1 MAEKY
6 VIQLEVDSKE
16 AVKGIDKLNDSLKQ
30 TSQSAKKQM
39 SKAEQGVEGVGVASN
54 TAAKKGVKRLTTSFR
69 VLGTAM
75 KAAGIGIIISALSFL
90 YSTIKENQDIMDVLN
105 TGFEALSIVGGEVS
119 RIFVSVLKS
128 VNESALGFT
137 AFGVHIENLM
147 TLVLFPFKVA
157 IKGVEIGLLQLQL
170 AQAAF
175 DLDLDKSKE
184 ITTEILMQQ
193 KELFELGKGY
203 VGAFVNIA
211 ANVPDLLSTIGA
223 VGEGVIDGVSDINL
237 AVVLNTAKTNVALK
251 KTAELAVVTNAGLIE
266 KYNRLAEKQRQIRDN
281 VSLSVKDRIA
291 ANDLLKVEL
300 EQQNE
305 LMIKNAKIIERAAQ
319 AQFKKT
325 KSDADNIILQ
335 QAKNDLLAIEAQTTG
350 FLSEQEVNRVALDN
364 EKNNLE
370 LTNHEAKVIRQNE
383 QKAFLAEMDENAAR
397 RLQTTLNNLI
407 NENTAETLRLEEK
420 RRIFKEGTQAY
431 VDANNELLDYQQ
443 TNAQEQIRIGKEIIA
458 QDKIDGDAKIQIDK
472 NVANAKL
479 SIAGNTM
486 ALIGEIAGKGSKIGK
501 AMAIGQAT
509 ISGYQG
515 VQNAFSTAS
524 ESPITAAFPA
534 YPYIQAGLAG
544 AFAALNLAKIVSTN
558 PSGGGGGAGLSTV
571 STPVQTPAFNIVG
584 QGEGNQ
590 IATALGQQQQTP
602 IQAFVVSQDVTTAQ
616 SLENGIIQGATL
628 GG

>member
-1 MAEKY
+1 MAKY
-6 VIQLEVDSKE
+6 TVELDVDSKK
-16 AVKGIDKLNDSLKQ
+16 AVKGIEEVNEALLE
-30 TSQSAKKQM
+30 TSKAAKKQ
-39 SKAEQGVEGVGVASN
+39 SKTAQTGVTNIGKNSKKAATGGVNKLSM
-54 TAAKKGVKRLTTSFR
+54 SFR
-69 VLGTAM
+69 VLGTVM
-75 KAAGIGIIISALSFL
+75 KAAGIGLVISALSFL
-90 YSTIKENQDIMDVLN
+90 YSTIKQNQDIMDVLN
-105 TGFEALSIVGGEVS
+105 TGFETLAIVGGEVS

-128 VNESALGFT
+128 VDESAAGFDS
-137 AFGVHIENLM
+137 FGVHITNLI
-147 TLVLFPFKVA
+147 TLALFPFKAA

-175 DLDLDKSKE
+175 DFDADKIKE
-184 ITTEILMQQ
+184 ITHEIAVQQ
-193 KELFELGKGY
+193 GEMLELGKGY
-203 VGAFVNIA
+203 LGAFVNIA

-223 VGEGVIDGVSDINL
+223 VGEGVIDGVSKVDL
-237 AVVLNTAKTNVALK
+237 AVVLSTAKTNVALK
-251 KTAELAVVTNAGLIE
+251 KTAELAVVTNAGIIE
-266 KYNRLAEKQRQIRDN
+266 EYNRLAEKQRQIRDN
-281 VSLSVKDRIA
+281 VSISVEKRIA

-305 LMIKNAKIIERAAQ
+305 LMIKNAKIVERAAQ
-319 AQFKKT
+319 AQFNKT

-350 FLSEQEVNRVALDN
+350 FMSEQEVNRVALDN

-370 LTNHEAKVIRQNE
+370 LTNAEAKVIRQNE
-383 QKAFLAEMDENAAR
+383 EKAFFAEMDENAAR

-407 NENTAETLRLEEK
+407 AENTAETLRLEEK
-420 RRIFKEGTQAY
+420 REIFNEGTQAY

-443 TNAQEQIRIGKEIIA
+443 TNAQEQIRVKKEITA

-524 ESPITAAFPA
+524 ESPITATFPA
-534 YPYIQAGLAG
+534 YPFIQAGLAG
-544 AFAALNLAKIVSTN
+544 AFAAVNIAKIVSTK
-558 PSGGGGGAGLSTV
+558 PTGGGGAAGLSTV
-571 STPVQTPAFNIVG
+571 STPVQAPAFNIVG
-584 QGEGNQ
+584 QGQGNQ